1 MNGEECEVDEKEEV
15 TEEQSPGGEMMADQ
29 ASSGVE
35 ELSLTEQE
43 EEKGEK
49 GNKEEEA
56 EQDDQKMTQ
65 GIQYIDSVQQVK
77 ETFTS
82 TFGLNQYLASR
93 FKTHYNR
100 YPRSES
106 NETFTTKWLQG
117 RLEDWL
123 GCFSHHMVV
132 FC

>member
-1 MNGEECEVDEKEEV
+1 MKPDSEVNFTRGFLHFFFFSFRAFGDKSGPPSLPDVESEGQEVNGQECEVDEEEEV
-15 TEEQSPGGEMMADQ
+15 AEEQSPGGEMMADQ

-65 GIQYIDSVQQVK
+65 GIQHIDSFQQVK
-77 ETFTS
+77 ET
-82 TFGLNQYLASR
+82 
-93 FKTHYNR
+93 
-100 YPRSES
+100 
-106 NETFTTKWLQG
+106 
-117 RLEDWL
+117 LEHLPAHLDWI
-123 GCFSHHMVV
+123 SI
-132 FC
+132 